1 MDCRAGLGAVVWKF
15 NIPRNPESTSADTG
29 HNPESTSADTGAGSR
44 VNLQTAQSQPAL
56 TENPRRTPEVY
67 KPLKQNTGCSHCLK
81 TPMQANTYLGNS
93 RQHKKTTSFKKTK
106 EPRRLKHPLNPRPE
120 SHNVG
125 CRSYRPF
132 QLRGW
137 GLRCSNLNTCETRH
151 GWFQYCPPLRWR

>member
-1 MDCRAGLGAVVWKF
+1 MDCRAGLGAVVLKF

-106 EPRRLKHPLNPRPE
+106 ELRRLKHPKPHRRTKTPNLYKDPR
-120 SHNVG
+120 
-125 CRSYRPF
+125 RRRKRPSVAHSAS
-132 QLRGW
+132 G
-137 GLRCSNLNTCETRH
+137 G
-151 GWFQYCPPLRWR
+151 G

>member
-1 MDCRAGLGAVVWKF
+1 MWKF

-29 HNPESTSADTGAGSR
+29 HNPESTSADTGTGSR

-93 RQHKKTTSFKKTK
+93 RQHKKTTSFKKTNVSK
-106 EPRRLKHPLNPRPE
+106 KTKPRRAETPLSPVDERKRRTYTKTPGRLESRSTLLTARP
-120 SHNVG
+120 VG
-125 CRSYRPF
+125 GRGSSDRP
-132 QLRGW
+132 
-137 GLRCSNLNTCETRH
+137 
-151 GWFQYCPPLRWR
+151 PAPKP